1 MKYIHK
7 RSIFLLIIFIVFS
20 SCKDD
25 ITEVEV
31 PFEIEKNEM
40 TVANIGIT
48 ETFKITAPGRWTAS
62 TENAWV
68 KIAPANGEGSV
79 ECDIIIESSVL
90 NESRN
95 GTLVISSETG
105 ETKIVRI
112 TQFGFNKEIILSTS
126 DTIIESSAKLGSRYV
141 DIKVISNVALSHK
154 IVELEEEEGEVPVLA
169 KWIECTN
176 LSAFD
181 PNKTGAKPQE
191 VDLRFEWS
199 NNLEPK
205 ERAVEVL
212 FANDELEDTVVLTIR
227 QKAGPI
233 ITDDA
238 AGDSL
243 ALLIISEKINAN
255 KKWSSTEP
263 IRYWDNLVLWQK
275 TDSLVKANPEVLG
288 RVRQLTIKSI
298 ITEESIPVEVG
309 NLKYLE
315 TLWIGTNANILLKS
329 IDLSKEE
336 DGIGKLEN
344 LKHLSIYSYGL
355 VGNLPASWKNLKN
368 LETLDL
374 RGNNF
379 SSIPSMLK
387 KVNFPKLKYLSLS
400 ANRRYSNITLYPIMS
415 YPANEMGL
423 YVKTNSAAFR
433 ELLKWE
439 ELEFIGL
446 SNCILEGKIPTAS
459 ELRINEVYTEADLAE
474 KGDTLN
480 YLLGKPK
487 VLPNTYVLRL
497 NLNFLNGDIP
507 DWILHHPKLG
517 YWDPWT
523 LLFRQEY
530 GMKNSKGEDVGF
542 NNAPKNWDY
551 YWEMYP
557 LLKPSIE

>member
-7 RSIFLLIIFIVFS
+7 RSIFLVILLVIFS
-20 SCKDD
+20 SCKDE
-25 ITEVEV
+25 ITEIEV

-40 TVANIGIT
+40 TVANIGVA
-48 ETFKITAPGRWTAS
+48 ESFKITAPGRWTAS
-62 TENAWV
+62 TENAWI
-68 KIAPANGEGSV
+68 KLTPANGDGTV
-79 ECDIIIESSVL
+79 ECDIVVDASVL

-105 ETKIVRI
+105 EMKTVRI

-126 DTIIESSAKLGSRYV
+126 DTLIESSAKVDERYV

-154 IVELEEEEGEVPVLA
+154 IMDLEEEEGEVPVLA

-243 ALLIISEKINAN
+243 TLLIISEKINAY

-288 RVRQLTIKSI
+288 RVRHLTIKSI
-298 ITEESIPVEVG
+298 VTNESIPVEVG

-315 TLWIGTNANILLKS
+315 TLWIGSNANVSTKS

-344 LKHLSIYSYGL
+344 LKQLTIFSYGL
-355 VGNLPASWKNLKN
+355 VGNLPTSWKNLKN
-368 LETLDL
+368 LEALDL
-374 RGNNF
+374 TANNF
-379 SSIPSMLK
+379 TSIPSMLTK
-387 KVNFPKLKYLSLS
+387 TNFPALKFLSLS
-400 ANRRYSNITLYPIMS
+400 ANRRYSITRLYPTMS
-415 YPANEMGL
+415 HPASEIGL
-423 YVKTNSAAFR
+423 YVKTNNYYFKQ
-433 ELLKWE
+433 LLKWN

-446 SNCILEGKIPTAS
+446 SNCILEGTIPTAS
-459 ELRINEVYTEADLAE
+459 ELGIRDVYTEEDLAA
-474 KGDTLN
+474 KGDTLS
-480 YLLGKPK
+480 YILGKPK
-487 VLPNTYVLRL
+487 VLPNTKILRL
-497 NLNFLNGDIP
+497 NLNFLNGDVP
-507 DWILHHPKLG
+507 DWILHHPNLM

-523 LLFRQEY
+523 LLFKQEE
-530 GMKNSKGEDVGF
+530 GLKNSKGENVGF
-542 NNAPKNWDY
+542 GNAPKNWDY

-557 LLKPSIE
+557 LLKPSRE